1 MCQEKGAEKP
11 IEYKMEWQK
20 KRDEFRER
28 WSFVR
33 KIDEYSMKLISLQW
47 QGDNVFHTGKRVDM
61 TIPGPVIDL
70 AKGIAC
76 WNTPVKI
83 FILGSGKCR
92 VTVTNDLDWKIQKI
106 IDAYS
111 SQNGRNPPEWERRR
125 LYMGYDG
132 ICLKGGPDHI
142 ADMEKAQKFGYF
154 LWYLADDFKWGYA
167 GIVAGI

>member
-1 MCQEKGAEKP
+1 MAEEEKYKPPWLVEREK
-11 IEYKMEWQK
+11 Y
-20 KRDEFRER
+20 RER
-28 WSFVR
+28 WKLVR
-33 KIDEYSMKLISLQW
+33 KIDEYSMELISLQW

-61 TIPGPVIDL
+61 TVPGPVIDL

-83 FILGSGKCR
+83 FILGDGKCR
-92 VTVTNDLDWKIQKI
+92 VTVTNDLDWKIEKI
-106 IDAYS
+106 LEVYN

-125 LYMGYDG
+125 VYLGYDG

-142 ADMEKAQKFGYF
+142 ADMEKAQKLGYF
-154 LWYLADDFKWGYA
+154 LWYLDNGFKWGYA